1 MSHSKLRKENNCLNC
16 DAIVD
21 GRYCKNCGQENVEPK
36 QSLWHLVTH
45 FFNDITHFDGK
56 FFDTMKPLI
65 LKPGFLSSEYVKGR
79 RMKYLDPIRMYLFIS
94 AAFFILMFSITTESH
109 YITRHD
115 DALEYHIID
124 SMRVAMKDSALYGI
138 RGENIQGKNF
148 KVLLVDD
155 IYRHGVRYYD
165 SVQRAMPDSSKSGWF
180 DRWGERKL
188 AAMYA
193 AYDEDPYNFF
203 EKGWDKFMH
212 SISKI
217 AFISLPI
224 FALFL
229 YLLYI
234 RRRNQYYYVSHAIF
248 ALHFY
253 CVLFF
258 FFLIGFLFSNKYYTI
273 PVLIDILV
281 ILIPIGL
288 FAYLYIAM
296 LRFYKQH
303 WFKTFLKFSI
313 LSFSIVIVILII
325 ALSLLVNSYF
335 AVGAH

>member
-56 FFDTMKPLI
+56 FFSTMKPLI

-94 AAFFILMFSITTESH
+94 AAFFILMFSVIAENH
-109 YITRHD
+109 YINRHD
-115 DALEYHIID
+115 DAREYQLID
-124 SMRVAMKDSALYGI
+124 SMRIAMQDSSFHGLH
-138 RGENIQGKNF
+138 GESIDGKNI

-155 IYRHGVRYYD
+155 MYKHGLHYYD
-165 SVQRAMPDSSKSGWF
+165 SVQRALPDSLKSDWF

-188 AAMYA
+188 VATYS
-193 AYDEDPYNFF
+193 AYDDDPYNFF
-203 EKGWDKFMH
+203 NKGIDKFKH
-212 SISKI
+212 SVSKI
-217 AFISLPI
+217 SFISLPI
-224 FALFL
+224 FAFFL
-229 YLLYI
+229 HLLYI
-234 RRRNQYYYVSHAIF
+234 RRRSQYYYVSHAIF

-258 FFLIGFLFSNKYYTI
+258 FILVGFLFSNKYYTI
-273 PVLIDILV
+273 PVLIDILA

-313 LSFSIVIVILII
+313 LSFSIIIVVLII
-325 ALSLLVNSYF
+325 ALSLLVNSFF
-335 AVGAH
+335 AMGAH